1 MESLFDLEILF
12 GLAILTVIFVRRMRF
27 PSIVGFLLAGIL
39 GGPHALGLVIDPKRV
54 EQLAEIGVVLLL
66 FTIGIEFSLKELMR
80 IKQIVFLGGGL
91 QITLTI
97 LATTGLGVLLHYPM
111 NTSIFFGFL
120 VALSS
125 TAIILK
131 LLIDSGEIDSPHGKV
146 TLGILIFQDL
156 CVVPLMLFTPILGHT
171 VKDIQSISEIALK
184 ALVVVLVAHVAS
196 RYLIP
201 WILGLVARSRS
212 RELFLLTILF
222 IGIGTAWLT
231 SQAGLSLALG
241 AFIAGL
247 AISESDYSQQ
257 VLGDI
262 MPFRDAFMSLFFI
275 SVGMLFDPVPL
286 LLHLPFIA
294 GLIATILMLKIL
306 VSGLAIRI
314 IGLPLRASLLS
325 AFALAQIGEFSFVL
339 SQEGLKDG
347 LLSPLNYQIFL
358 AASIA
363 TMIMTPLSL
372 WIAEPVTVYALR
384 NLPAWLTRGRRS
396 LVGKEKKF
404 TMSNH
409 VIIAG
414 FGLNG
419 QNIVKILKYQSIPYV
434 IIDTNPFTV
443 QAERKKGEPI
453 IFGDASQPEILDY
466 ARIRYARILVIAVS
480 DNAASRRIVSTARSQ
495 NSTLH
500 IIARTRYLAESGDL
514 YRLGVNEVVP
524 EEFEASIEILSR
536 ILKQF
541 LFTGDDIERCV
552 VEIRKDGYEMLRSL
566 HRTFN
571 HASTVTGYLPGV
583 EIGTFRI
590 KEGSP
595 VDRESLGDGRIK
607 RESGATVLAIKRGDE
622 ITANPS
628 PSWTLETGDV
638 VLLLGTPEQLL
649 GAGALF
655 EPQDENARNA

>member
-12 GLAILTVIFVRRMRF
+12 GLAILTVIFVRRIRF
-27 PSIVGFLLAGIL
+27 PSIVGFLFAGIL
-39 GGPHALGLVIDPKRV
+39 GGPHALGLVTDPKRV

-80 IKQIVFLGGGL
+80 IKQIVFWGGGL
-91 QITLTI
+91 QIALTI
-97 LATTGLGVLLHYPM
+97 LATAGFGVLLHYPV

-131 LLIDSGEIDSPHGKV
+131 LLIDAGEIDSPHGKA

-171 VKDIQSISEIALK
+171 VKGIQSISEIALK
-184 ALVVVLVAHVAS
+184 ALAVIVVAHVGS
-196 RYLIP
+196 RYFIP
-201 WILGLVARSRS
+201 WILSLVVKSRS
-212 RELFLLTILF
+212 RELFLLTVIF

-275 SVGMLFDPVPL
+275 SIGMLFDPSIL
-286 LLHLPFIA
+286 LHHLPFIA
-294 GLIATILMLKIL
+294 GLVATILILKIL
-306 VSGLAIRI
+306 MSSLAIRI
-314 IGLPLRASLLS
+314 IGLPLRVSLMS

-347 LLSPLNYQIFL
+347 LLSPSNDQIFL

-363 TMIMTPLSL
+363 TMILTPLFL
-372 WIAEPVTVYALR
+372 WISEPVTAFALR
-384 NLPAWLTRGRRS
+384 NLPAWLSRGRRS
-396 LVGKEKKF
+396 LVGREKKF
-404 TMSNH
+404 TMSGH

-419 QNIVKILKYQSIPYV
+419 RNIVRILKYQSIPYV

-453 IFGDASQPEILDY
+453 IFGDASQPEILEH
-466 ARIRYARILVIAVS
+466 ARIVSARILVIAVS
-480 DNAASRRIVSTARSQ
+480 DNAASRRIVSTARNQ
-495 NSTLH
+495 NNALH
-500 IIARTRYLAESGDL
+500 IIARTRYLAESEDL

-524 EEFEASIEILSR
+524 EEFETSVEILSR

-541 LFTGDDIERCV
+541 LFTGEDIERCIG
-552 VEIRKDGYEMLRSL
+552 EIRKDGYEMLRSL
-566 HRTFN
+566 HRTFD
-571 HASTVTGYLPGV
+571 HASTITGYLPGI
-583 EIGTFRI
+583 EIGIFRI

-595 VDRESLGDGRIK
+595 VERNSLGEGKIK
-607 RESGATVLAIKRGDE
+607 RESGATVLAIKRGEE
-622 ITANPS
+622 ITANPP
-628 PSWTLETGDV
+628 PSWRLEKEDI

-649 GAGALF
+649 QAGTLF
-655 EPQDENARNA
+655 EPLNENAPNG